1 MLTNIER
8 LNITVYLFISKVAHI
23 SSKKSDN
30 SSIVGNISHIALSSV
45 NALEYFSII
54 DKSL

>member
-8 LNITVYLFISKVAHI
+8 LNITVYLFISKIVHI

-30 SSIVGNISHIALSSV
+30 SSIVGNISHIALSAV
-45 NALEYFSII
+45 NVLEYFSII

>member
-8 LNITVYLFISKVAHI
+8 LNITVYLFISKIVHI

-30 SSIVGNISHIALSSV
+30 SSIVGNISHIALSAV
-45 NALEYFSII
+45 NVLEYFSII
-54 DKSL
+54 DK